1 MPRSSLAD
9 YFDLFYKHARYVAC
23 VHRRGYRTERCTYR
37 RIADAA
43 SQMARELESR
53 GVAKG
58 DRVLLWGEN
67 CLEWLVAFWG
77 CVLRGAV
84 VVPMDRI
91 AAADFAARVAAQV
104 DAKLAVGSQ
113 ALIELLNIPGLP
125 FEEMSG
131 ALARRSSAR
140 YSPPALARTDTL
152 QIIFTSGTTA
162 DPKGV
167 VISHGNV
174 LANLDPIA
182 SEIEK
187 YRIYGRPFRPIR
199 FLDLL
204 PLSHVFGQ
212 FLGVL
217 VPPLLPGTVL
227 FQESLSPAE
236 VIRTIQRERVS
247 VLVAVPR
254 LLESLRDKLERDA
267 EAAGQL
273 DQFRRQLAAAGKG
286 HFLRRWWRFRQIH
299 RRFGWK
305 FWALLC
311 GGAALDADTEEFW
324 RRLGYAVIQGY
335 GMTETTSL
343 VSVNHPFK
351 MSHGSIGKP
360 LPGRE
365 IKLDENGEILVR
377 GESIAAGYWQDHQ
390 MKPVP
395 GDQGWLRTGDI
406 GALDAD
412 GNLFFKG
419 RKKEVIV
426 TPEGMN
432 IYPEDL
438 EAALRRQPE
447 VRDCAVV
454 GLDREGNA
462 VPCAA
467 LLLHDGADAEALVRR
482 ANQSLAEFQQMR
494 HWLLWPE
501 EDFPR
506 TSTHKPRTNLIAQVA
521 ASHFA
526 ASASQ
531 PGSAAA
537 ATPGSLGEL
546 IARIA
551 RRAPSELSP
560 DASLAQ
566 DLNLSSLERVEL
578 MSAIEDRYQVEL
590 NEARFTLATT
600 VRDLEQMIRQPAYP
614 ESALYPEGGDA
625 NRRAG
630 RRRADGPRFDYPRWP
645 QTALMKVARF
655 VGYYLLAWPA
665 TILLAWPRV
674 RGRENLHGVKHPAMF
689 ICNHV
694 SWVDFGFVLFALTP
708 HLRRNLAVAMEGER
722 VAAMRRPPAGTPF
735 VTRLLNQIGYWLMTG
750 LFNVF
755 PLPARAGFRESFAF
769 AGDLVDRGFSLAVF
783 PEGMRTRDGYLGP
796 FRTGT
801 GLLVNNLRLP
811 IVPMRIDGLWDLK
824 NAGRKRAPWGSIT
837 VTIGKPLTIEPGRD
851 PAQICED
858 LRQIVASL

>member
-1 MPRSSLAD
+1 MSRDSLAD
-9 YFDLFYKHARYVAC
+9 YFDLFYRHARYVAC
-23 VHRRGYRTERCTYR
+23 VHRRGYRMERWTYG

-53 GVAKG
+53 GIAKG
-58 DRVLLWGEN
+58 DRVVLWGEN
-67 CLEWLVAFWG
+67 CAEWLVAFWG
-77 CVLRGAV
+77 CVLCGVV

-91 AAADFAARVAAQV
+91 AAGDFAARVADQV
-104 DAKLAVGSQ
+104 DAKLAVGSR
-113 ALIELLNIPGLP
+113 ELLATLRIPCLP
-125 FEEMSG
+125 FEEQG
-131 ALARRSSAR
+131 AVLARHPSAH
-140 YSPPALARTDTL
+140 YGPPALGRSDTL

-174 LANLDPIA
+174 LANLNPIA
-182 SEIEK
+182 SEIER
-187 YRIYGRPFRPIR
+187 YRLYGRPFRPIR

-227 FQESLSPAE
+227 FQESLNPAE

-254 LLESLRDKLERDA
+254 LLESLRQKLERDA
-267 EAAGQL
+267 EAEGRL
-273 DQFRRQLAAAGKG
+273 EEFRRQVAAPIKG
-286 HFLRRWWRFRQIH
+286 HFLKRWWRFRKIH

-305 FWALLC
+305 FWALIC

-351 MSHGSIGKP
+351 MSHGSIGRP

-365 IKLDENGEILVR
+365 IKLDESGEILVR

-390 MKPVP
+390 MRPVP
-395 GDQGWLRTGDI
+395 GDEGWLRTGDI

-467 LLLHDGADAEALVRR
+467 LLLHDGADAEAVVRR

-506 TSTHKPRTNLIAQVA
+506 TSTHKARTNLIAQVA
-521 ASHFA
+521 VSHFA
-526 ASASQ
+526 QATASAAQ
-531 PGSAAA
+531 GAGA
-537 ATPGSLGEL
+537 ATAVTTGSLSEL

-551 RRAPSELSP
+551 RRSPAELSP

-590 NEARFTLATT
+590 NEAKFTLATT
-600 VRDLEQMIRQPAYP
+600 VRDLEQMLHQPSG
-614 ESALYPEGGDA
+614 ESS
-625 NRRAG
+625 
-630 RRRADGPRFDYPRWP
+630 RFHYPRWP
-645 QTALMKVARF
+645 QTALMKILRF
-655 VGYYLLAWPA
+655 IGYYLLAWPA

-674 RGRENLHGVKHPAMF
+674 RGRENLRGVEHPAMF

-722 VAAMRRPPAGTPF
+722 VAYMRSPPAGTPR
-735 VTRLLNQIGYWLMTG
+735 VTRLLNQLGYWLMTG

-769 AGDLVDRGFSLAVF
+769 AGDLVDRGFSLAIF
-783 PEGMRTRDGYLGP
+783 PEGMRTRDGQLGP

-811 IVPMRIDGLWDLK
+811 IVPLRIDGLWELK
-824 NAGRKRAPWGSIT
+824 IAGHRRAPWGSVT
-837 VTIGKPLTIEPGRD
+837 VTIGKPLRIEPGRD
-851 PAQICED
+851 PAQICEE

>member
-1 MPRSSLAD
+1 MPRNSLAD
-9 YFDLFYKHARYVAC
+9 YFDLFYRHARYVAC
-23 VHRRGYRTERCTYR
+23 VHRRGYRTERWSYR

-43 SQMARELESR
+43 SQAARELESR
-53 GVAKG
+53 GIAKG
-58 DRVLLWGEN
+58 DRVLVWGEN
-67 CLEWLVAFWG
+67 CGEWLVAFWG

-91 AAADFAARVAAQV
+91 AAADFAARVTDQV
-104 DAKLAVGSQ
+104 DAKLALGSR
-113 ALIELLNIPGLP
+113 ELLGTLRIPALP
-125 FEEMSG
+125 FEELN
-131 ALARRSSAR
+131 ATLARHSAER
-140 YSPPALARTDTL
+140 YVPPALERSDTL

-174 LANLDPIA
+174 LANLNPIA
-182 SEIEK
+182 GEIEK
-187 YRIYGRPFRPIR
+187 YRLYGRPFRPIR

-236 VIRTIQRERVS
+236 VIRTIKRERVS

-254 LLESLRDKLERDA
+254 LLESLRQKLERDA
-267 EAAGQL
+267 EIAGTL
-273 DQFRRQLAAAGKG
+273 DEFRRQLAAPVQG
-286 HFLRRWWRFRQIH
+286 HFLKRWWRFRKIH

-305 FWALLC
+305 FWALIC

-377 GESIAAGYWQDHQ
+377 GESIAAGYWQDRQ
-390 MKPVP
+390 MRPVS
-395 GDQGWLRTGDI
+395 GDEGWLRTGDI

-454 GLDREGNA
+454 GLQREGNA

-467 LLLHDGADAEALVRR
+467 LLLHDGANAEEVVKR

-526 ASASQ
+526 AASAAQ
-531 PGSAAA
+531 AGAAA
-537 ATPGSLGEL
+537 AVTPGSLSEL

-551 RRAPSELSP
+551 RRSPAELSP

-590 NEARFTLATT
+590 NEAKFTLATT
-600 VRDLEQMIRQPAYP
+600 VRDLEKMLHQPAA
-614 ESALYPEGGDA
+614 E
-625 NRRAG
+625 
-630 RRRADGPRFDYPRWP
+630 GPRFHYPRWP
-645 QTALMKVARF
+645 QTWPCKLARF
-655 VGYYLLAWPA
+655 LGYYLLAWPA

-674 RGRENLHGVKHPAMF
+674 RGRENLRGVQHPTMF

-708 HLRRNLAVAMEGER
+708 RLRRNLAVAMEGER
-722 VAAMRRPPAGTPF
+722 VASMRNPPPGTPLLA
-735 VTRLLNQIGYWLMTG
+735 RLLNQIGYWLMTG

-769 AGDLVDRGFSLAVF
+769 AGDLVDRGFSLAIF
-783 PEGMRTRDGYLGP
+783 PEGMRTRDGRLGP

-811 IVPMRIDGLWDLK
+811 IVPLRIDGIWELK
-824 NAGRKRAPWGSIT
+824 QAGRRRAPWGSIT
-837 VTIGKPLTIEPGRD
+837 VTIGKPLRIEPGRD
-851 PAQICED
+851 PAQICEE
-858 LRQIVASL
+858 LRHIVASL

>member
-1 MPRSSLAD
+1 MSRNSLAD
-9 YFDLFYKHARYVAC
+9 YFDLFYRHARYVAC
-23 VHRRGYRTERCTYR
+23 VHRRGYRAERWSYR

-53 GVAKG
+53 GIGKG

-67 CLEWLVAFWG
+67 CAEWLVAFWG
-77 CVLRGAV
+77 SVLRGAV

-91 AAADFAARVAAQV
+91 AAADFAARVADQV
-104 DAKLAVGSQ
+104 DAKLAIGSR
-113 ALIELLNIPGLP
+113 ELLATLRFASLP
-125 FEEMSG
+125 FEELAA
-131 ALARRSSAR
+131 ALARHSSER
-140 YSPPALARTDTL
+140 YAPPALGRGDTL

-174 LANLDPIA
+174 LANLNPIA

-212 FLGVL
+212 FLGVF

-236 VIRTIQRERVS
+236 VIRTIKRERVS

-254 LLESLRDKLERDA
+254 LLESLRQKLERDA
-267 EAAGQL
+267 EAEGRL
-273 DQFRRQLAAAGKG
+273 DEFRRQLAAPVKG
-286 HFLRRWWRFRQIH
+286 HFLKRWWRFRKIH

-305 FWALLC
+305 FWALIC

-351 MSHGSIGKP
+351 MSHGSIGKA

-365 IKLDENGEILVR
+365 IKLDEHGEILVR

-390 MKPVP
+390 MRPVQ
-395 GDQGWLRTGDI
+395 GDEGWLRTGDI

-419 RKKEVIV
+419 RKKEIIV

-454 GLDREGNA
+454 GLEREGNA

-467 LLLHDGADAEALVRR
+467 LLLRDSADAEAVVKR

-521 ASHFA
+521 ASKL
-526 ASASQ
+526 ASDAK
-531 PGSAAA
+531 AAA
-537 ATPGSLGEL
+537 AGGAAITPGSLNEL

-551 RRAPSELSP
+551 RRAPGEMSP

-590 NEARFTLATT
+590 NEAKFTLATT
-600 VRDLEQMIRQPAYP
+600 VRDLEKMLHQPA
-614 ESALYPEGGDA
+614 
-625 NRRAG
+625 
-630 RRRADGPRFDYPRWP
+630 ADGPRFHYPRWP
-645 QTALMKVARF
+645 QAWPFKIARF
-655 VGYYLLAWPA
+655 IGYYLLAWPA
-665 TILLAWPRV
+665 IILLAWPRI
-674 RGRENLHGVKHPAMF
+674 RGRENLRGVAHPSMF

-722 VAAMRRPPAGTPF
+722 VAYMRNPPPGTPL
-735 VTRLLNQIGYWLMTG
+735 VTRLLNQTGYWLMTG

-783 PEGMRTRDGYLGP
+783 PEGMRTRDGQLGP

-811 IVPMRIDGLWDLK
+811 IVPMRIDGLWELK
-824 NAGRKRAPWGSIT
+824 QARRKRARRGSVN
-837 VTIGKPLTIEPGRD
+837 VTIGPPLRIEPGRD
-851 PAQICED
+851 PAQICDD
-858 LRQIVASL
+858 LRKVVASL

>member
-1 MPRSSLAD
+1 MGNLDAMARASLAE
-9 YFDLFYKHARYVAC
+9 LFELFHRHSRYVAYA
-23 VHRRGYRTERCTYR
+23 HRRGYRVERWTYAR
-37 RIADAA
+37 MAA
-43 SQMARELESR
+43 AAAQMARELEAC
-53 GVAKG
+53 GIAKG

-67 CLEWLVAFWG
+67 CAEWVVAFWG

-91 AAADFAARVAAQV
+91 AAADFASRVAEQV
-104 DAKLAVGSQ
+104 DAKLAIGSRAQ
-113 ALIELLNIPGLP
+113 VEQLTGGPVLR
-125 FEEMSG
+125 FETL
-131 ALARRSSAR
+131 ADTLARRSSLPYTA
-140 YSPPALARTDTL
+140 PPLARTDTL

-167 VISHGNV
+167 VITHGNV
-174 LANLDPIA
+174 LANLEPIA

-199 FLDLL
+199 FLNLL

-212 FLGVL
+212 FLGL
-217 VPPLLPGTVL
+217 FVPPLLPATVL
-227 FQESLSPAE
+227 FQDSLNPSE
-236 VIRTIQRERVS
+236 TIRTIRNERIS
-247 VLVAVPR
+247 VLVGVPR

-267 EAAGQL
+267 EAEGRREE
-273 DQFRRQLAAAGKG
+273 FRRQVAQPAKG
-286 HFLRRWWRFRQIH
+286 HFLKRWWRFRKIH
-299 RRFGWK
+299 RQFGWK
-305 FWALLC
+305 FWAFIC
-311 GGAALDADTEEFW
+311 GGAALDSDTEEFW

-351 MSHGSIGKP
+351 MSRGSIGKA

-377 GESIAAGYWQDHQ
+377 GEGVAAGYWQGRELKSAVAEDE
-390 MKPVP
+390 
-395 GDQGWLRTGDI
+395 GWLRTGDI

-412 GNLFFKG
+412 GNLYFKG

-438 EAALRRQPE
+438 ESALRRQPE

-454 GLDREGNA
+454 GLEREGNA

-467 LLLHDGADAEALVRR
+467 LLLHDGGDAEAVVRR
-482 ANQSLAEFQQMR
+482 ANQSLAEFQHLR
-494 HWLLWPE
+494 HWMVWPE

-506 TSTHKPRTNLIAQVA
+506 TSTQKPRTNLIAQVA
-521 ASHFA
+521 QAHLAKSAGA
-526 ASASQ
+526 A
-531 PGSAAA
+531 GKA
-537 ATPGSLGEL
+537 ATPGSLSEL

-551 RRAPSELSP
+551 HRSAGELSP
-560 DASLAQ
+560 DATLAG
-566 DLNLSSLERVEL
+566 DLNLSSLDRVEL

-590 NEARFTLATT
+590 NEAKFTLATT
-600 VRDLEQMIRQPAYP
+600 VRDLEQMLHKPAT
-614 ESALYPEGGDA
+614 
-625 NRRAG
+625 
-630 RRRADGPRFDYPRWP
+630 DGPRFHYPRWAQSGIFIP
-645 QTALMKVARF
+645 IRMLS
-655 VGYYLLAWPA
+655 YYLLAWPA
-665 TILLAWPRV
+665 TLLLAWPRV
-674 RGRENLHGVKHPAMF
+674 RGRENLRGVKHPTMF

-708 HLRRNLAVAMEGER
+708 HLRRRLAVAMEGER
-722 VAAMRRPPAGTPF
+722 LAWMRKPPAGTPL
-735 VTRLLNQIGYWLMTG
+735 VERLLNQAGYWLMTAM
-750 LFNVF
+750 FNVF

-783 PEGMRTRDGYLGP
+783 PEGMRTRDGQLGP

-811 IVPMRIDGLWDLK
+811 IVPMRISGLWDLK
-824 NAGRKRAPWGSIT
+824 QAHRKRAPRGAVS
-837 VTIGKPLTIEPGRD
+837 VTIGKPFSIEPGQD
-851 PAQICED
+851 PKKICDD